1 MNNKI
6 KTLVLGGGGFIGTH
20 LVKELLSTG
29 KSVRVLERPNTM
41 KVLQHENLEWIEGDF
56 GNKQDIIRS
65 LQNVDV
71 VFHLVSTTQPQTSN
85 LNTLFDVKSNLLNTL
100 VFLEEIKNMPEVKII
115 FLSSGGTVYGRPI
128 QIPIPE
134 THPTYPQCSYG
145 IVKLAIEKYLSLYHQ
160 MYGLNYRVLRLSN
173 PYGPGQANPVQGVIG
188 AFLMRIS
195 KGLELEVWG
204 DGKIVRDY
212 IYIGDAI
219 DALLL
224 TADYS
229 GEFRVFNIGSGKGKS
244 IQDIILAVESTIG
257 KKAVVNYT
265 EKREFDVPVSILDIQ
280 LAQNELKW
288 KPKTSLNEGLLA
300 TKKWMNFF

>member
-85 LNTLFDVKSNLLNTL
+85 LNTLFDVESNLLNTL

>member
-6 KTLVLGGGGFIGTH
+6 KTLVLGGGGFIGTL

-41 KVLQHENLEWIEGDF
+41 KVLKHENLELIEGDF

-85 LNTLFDVKSNLLNTL
+85 LNTSFDVESNLINTL

-134 THPTYPQCSYG
+134 THPTDP
-145 IVKLAIEKYLSLYHQ
+145 
-160 MYGLNYRVLRLSN
+160 
-173 PYGPGQANPVQGVIG
+173 
-188 AFLMRIS
+188 
-195 KGLELEVWG
+195 
-204 DGKIVRDY
+204 
-212 IYIGDAI
+212 
-219 DALLL
+219 
-224 TADYS
+224 
-229 GEFRVFNIGSGKGKS
+229 
-244 IQDIILAVESTIG
+244 
-257 KKAVVNYT
+257 
-265 EKREFDVPVSILDIQ
+265 
-280 LAQNELKW
+280 
-288 KPKTSLNEGLLA
+288 
-300 TKKWMNFF
+300 